1 MDWNQISGN
10 VGEPDFNNLLA
21 VLRHEVPS
29 RPTLFEFFL
38 NDPLYD
44 RIADPELKN
53 PHTDLEKARQVIS
66 AFRNAGYDYAEMS
79 LPGFNFPTKDFIKKS
94 TISLNQGALIH
105 DRESFA
111 AYPWPDP
118 EKTNF
123 KFLDELVP
131 LMPQGMKLLV
141 PSPNGVLENATAI
154 VGYEDLCYLILD
166 QEKLA
171 YDVFEA
177 IGSRIVRFFEIA
189 SAHPLVGAGIAND
202 DWGFKTQTQ
211 FSPRDMRKFVFPWY
225 KKIVEIVHAAGKPV
239 ILHSCGHFQRI
250 ITDIID
256 DMQFDGRHSY
266 EDIIM
271 PAEEVYEK
279 YHERLAILGGIDM
292 DFICRSSPQEV
303 YRRSKAMLERSATRG
318 SFALGTGNS
327 VPEYV
332 PQENYFAMI
341 WAALEYRQ

>member
-10 VGEPDFNNLLA
+10 VAEPDFNNLLA

-38 NDPLYD
+38 NDRLYE
-44 RIADPELKN
+44 RIADPALKN
-53 PHTDLEKARQVIS
+53 PHSDLEKAQQIIS
-66 AFRNAGYDYAEMS
+66 AFRNAGYDYAEINV
-79 LPGFNFPTKDFIKKS
+79 PGFLFPTKDFIKKS

-105 DRESFA
+105 DQESFA

-118 EKTNF
+118 EKADY
-123 KFLDELVP
+123 KFLDALA
-131 LMPQGMKLLV
+131 LALPQGMKLLV

-154 VGYEDLCYLILD
+154 VGYEALCYMILD

-171 YDVFEA
+171 YEVFEA
-177 IGSRIVRFFEIA
+177 IGTRIVRFFEICA
-189 SAHPLVGAGIAND
+189 VHPLVGACIAND

-211 FSPRDMRKFVFPWY
+211 FSPSDMRKFVFPWY

-250 ITDIID
+250 ITDIIED
-256 DMQFDGRHSY
+256 IKFDGRHSY
-266 EDIIM
+266 EDNIM
-271 PAEEVYEK
+271 PVEEAYEK
-279 YHERLAILGGIDM
+279 YHDRLAILGGIDM

-303 YRRSKAMLERSATRG
+303 YLRSKSMLERSVSRG

-332 PQENYFAMI
+332 PDDNYFAMI
-341 WAALEYRQ
+341 WAALEHR

>member
-79 LPGFNFPTKDFIKKS
+79 LPGFNFPTKEFIKKS

-105 DRESFA
+105 DRESFD

-256 DMQFDGRHSY
+256 DM
-266 EDIIM
+266 
-271 PAEEVYEK
+271 
-279 YHERLAILGGIDM
+279 
-292 DFICRSSPQEV
+292 
-303 YRRSKAMLERSATRG
+303 
-318 SFALGTGNS
+318 
-327 VPEYV
+327 
-332 PQENYFAMI
+332 
-341 WAALEYRQ
+341 